1 MPMPLKERTK
11 ENWGMGSM
19 FDNIG
24 GKIKTLAHVTCILG
38 MIASVCG
45 AVAIWMRNGW
55 YTPTI
60 LAGALVLGVGCLGS
74 WIGSFFTYGF
84 GQLIESVED
93 IHADNWEILQML
105 NMQSEDY
112 TNPTAETVSSMQYGS
127 EYDYGFAE
135 SNASDEE
142 WK

>member
-1 MPMPLKERTK
+1 
-11 ENWGMGSM
+11 M
-19 FDNIG
+19 FNNIG
-24 GKIKTLAHVTCILG
+24 GKIKTLAGVTCVLG
-38 MIASVCG
+38 MIASACG

-105 NMQSEDY
+105 NMQSEEY
-112 TNPTAETVSSMQYGS
+112 VNPTAETVSSMQYGS
-127 EYDYGFAE
+127 EHDYESAE